1 MTFFT
6 AGKSTPAHCKG
17 FASARHRKQLFLTCG
32 LLLAVLGTPFGWSAD
47 KPVFQL
53 GVSTSQYLPP
63 PMYGTWQVKAT
74 LVNSNYPQFFPPMSE
89 DIWTLAQDGQTVT
102 LTNPSTGAFATVDVT
117 EVEGNKA
124 RFRHTVTMGKNRVF
138 EENPS
143 VTVAD
148 DRLFGQ
154 TRNRLLV
161 NRKGQLAQTYVA
173 EYRLEATRIGGS
185 RIQFGQPTQTD
196 YPEFEIAP
204 IQKTP
209 ARPPKYPFL
218 KP

>member
-1 MTFFT
+1 MGIKRLMLLILVGMLCGISPGIWA
-6 AGKSTPAHCKG
+6 AG
-17 FASARHRKQLFLTCG
+17 
-32 LLLAVLGTPFGWSAD
+32 

-53 GVSTSQYLPP
+53 GVSTTQYLPP

-74 LVNSNYPQFFPPMSE
+74 LISSNYPQFFPPTSE

-102 LTNPSTGAFATVDVT
+102 LTNPSTGAFATIDVT
-117 EVEGNKA
+117 EVKGNLA
-124 RFRHTVTMGKNRVF
+124 RFSHRVTMGRNRQF

-143 VTVAD
+143 VTVMD

-161 NRKGQLAQTYVA
+161 SRKGQVAQTYVA

-185 RIQFGQPTQTD
+185 RIQFGQPPQTD
-196 YPEFEIAP
+196 YPEFDIEP
-204 IQKTP
+204 IQKAP
-209 ARPPKYPFL
+209 AKPLRYPFQ